1 MITIALAGLRQVA
14 LRTFQMTQQSSKCT
28 RYVFESLLVNW
39 RMSFALFV
47 MRFVQTL
54 RSIALTFSKVE
65 PEACIY
71 GSPYFPISVQ
81 SPALASFCPRI
92 SMDAPIETQMEGLQ
106 RRDRQQSPPD
116 SPPLSDSPRVA
127 TEEIN
132 LRRREVRIDFLRT
145 SRSSHKFHLEPHLSL
160 LWYVGSSVAIIRS

>member
-1 MITIALAGLRQVA
+1 
-14 LRTFQMTQQSSKCT
+14 MTQQSSKCT

-71 GSPYFPISVQ
+71 GSPYFPISVR
-81 SPALASFCPRI
+81 SPALASFIAHQLTPQ
-92 SMDAPIETQMEGLQ
+92 IERG
-106 RRDRQQSPPD
+106 RQK
-116 SPPLSDSPRVA
+116 
-127 TEEIN
+127 T
-132 LRRREVRIDFLRT
+132 
-145 SRSSHKFHLEPHLSL
+145 KHLEISHIGLGQRTQSAT
-160 LWYVGSSVAIIRS
+160 GC